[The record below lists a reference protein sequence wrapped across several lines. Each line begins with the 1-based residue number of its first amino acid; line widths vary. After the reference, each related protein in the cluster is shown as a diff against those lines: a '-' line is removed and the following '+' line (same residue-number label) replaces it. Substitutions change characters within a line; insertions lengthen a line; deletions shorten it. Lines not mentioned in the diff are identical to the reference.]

1 LNWTTNRRGGDGA
14 VRELCD
20 LILEQQGHR
29 DTLLQRYGAP

>member
-1 LNWTTNRRGGDGA
+1 

-29 DTLLQRYGAP
+29 DALLQRYGAP